1 MISPEEGGS
10 WMGLRRSTNDTQ
22 ILFVMLYSLKILGQ
36 NLMKNSIHGYLSR
49 LFSILYYVIIS
60 ASLKLL

>member
-1 MISPEEGGS
+1 
-10 WMGLRRSTNDTQ
+10 MGLRRSTNDTQ